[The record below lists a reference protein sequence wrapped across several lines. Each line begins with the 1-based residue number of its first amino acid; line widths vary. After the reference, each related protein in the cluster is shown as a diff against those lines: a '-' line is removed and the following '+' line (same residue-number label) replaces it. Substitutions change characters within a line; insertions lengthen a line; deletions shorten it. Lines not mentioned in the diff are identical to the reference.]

1 MNMSIVK
8 SFSVGDG
15 DMFYIKYNSDNFT
28 TIDCCNYSTGRTVD
42 WDLFNEHLDEI
53 KNESR
58 GKIITRFIS
67 THPDDDHISGLEEY
81 ENQIGINNFYCV
93 ENKATKSDET
103 DDFNK
108 YCELRDGSKHYYLFK
123 GCRRK
128 WLNITDEERDSSG
141 ITCLWP
147 ITTNDDFKSA
157 LQTAKD
163 GGSPNNISPIL
174 QYSLD
179 NGAKIMWMG
188 DLEKDFIEKIKNDV
202 EWREID
208 ILFAPHH
215 GRDSGKLPAEV
226 LQKLNPKIVIIGEAP
241 SVNLNY
247 YQGYDTITQN
257 SAGDIVFE
265 CVENKVHIYVSKEN
279 YSVDYLDDEYLSDT
293 YGTYIGTLNL

>member
-15 DMFYIKYNSDNFT
+15 DMFYIKHNSDNFT

-128 WLNITDEERDSSG
+128 WMNITDEERGSSG

-147 ITTNDDFKSA
+147 ITTNEDFKSA
-157 LQTAKD
+157 LQTAKE

-188 DLEKDFIEKIKNDV
+188 DLEKDFIEKKK
-202 EWREID
+202 R
-208 ILFAPHH
+208 
-215 GRDSGKLPAEV
+215 
-226 LQKLNPKIVIIGEAP
+226 
-241 SVNLNY
+241 
-247 YQGYDTITQN
+247 
-257 SAGDIVFE
+257 
-265 CVENKVHIYVSKEN
+265 C
-279 YSVDYLDDEYLSDT
+279 
-293 YGTYIGTLNL
+293 

>member
-1 MNMSIVK
+1 MSIVK

-15 DMFYIKYNSDNFT
+15 DMFYIKHNSDNFT

-42 WDLFNEHLDEI
+42 WDLFNKHLDEI

-93 ENKATKSDET
+93 KNKATKSNET

-147 ITTNDDFKSA
+147 IMTNDDFKSA

-241 SVNLNY
+241 SVNLDY
-247 YQGYDTITQN
+247 YHGYDTITQN

-265 CVENKVHIYVSKEN
+265 CVGNKVHIYVSKEK

-293 YGTYIGTLNL
+293 YGRYIGTLNL

>member
-1 MNMSIVK
+1 MSIVK

-15 DMFYIKYNSDNFT
+15 DMFYIKHNSDNFT

-128 WLNITDEERDSSG
+128 WMNITDEERGSSG

-147 ITTNDDFKSA
+147 ITTNEDFKSA
-157 LQTAKD
+157 LQTAKE

-188 DLEKDFIEKIKNDV
+188 DLEKDFIEKIKKDV

-293 YGTYIGTLNL
+293 YGIYIGALNL

>member
-1 MNMSIVK
+1 MSIVK

-15 DMFYIKYNSDNFT
+15 DMFYIKHNSDNFT
-28 TIDCCNYSTGRTVD
+28 TIDCCTYSDGRTVD
-42 WDLFNEHLDEI
+42 WDLFNEHLAEI
-53 KNESR
+53 KSESR
-58 GKIITRFIS
+58 GKNITRFIS

-93 ENKATKSDET
+93 ENEATKSDET
-103 DDFNK
+103 DDFDK
-108 YCELRDGSKHYYLFK
+108 YCELRDGGKHYYLFK

-128 WLNITDEERDSSG
+128 WMNISDEERDNSR

-147 ITTNDDFKSA
+147 VTTNEDFKTA
-157 LQTAKD
+157 LQIAKD
-163 GGSPNNISPIL
+163 SGSPNNISPIL
-174 QYSLD
+174 QYSLG
-179 NGAKIMWMG
+179 NGVKIMWMG
-188 DLEKDFIEKIKNDV
+188 DLEKDFIEKIKNV
-202 EWREID
+202 VRWNEID

-215 GRDSGKLPAEV
+215 GRDSGKLPKDV
-226 LQKLNPKIVIIGEAP
+226 LNELNPKIIVIGEAP

-265 CVENKVHIYVSKEN
+265 CVENKVHIYVSNDN
-279 YSVDYLDDEYLSDT
+279 YSVDYLDNEYKLDT